1 MYLRTTTSPSTNR
14 IRLNYADLN
23 NGPKPDIVEWSISKL
38 GFIPDNLQAQV
49 LRAKDKNGI
58 LNCTRQWGKSTV
70 AAAMAV
76 YMCLF
81 EPDSLILIIST
92 TEKQSG
98 ELVRKA
104 RQFLYKLNLYPKKD
118 KAHRL
123 SIELRNGSRIL
134 VVPDSEAST
143 RGYSGVKLLLVDE
156 AARVSDEAYAALR
169 PCLAVSGGKTWMLST
184 PNGKRGFF
192 FERWQSLIVE
202 PDEDWASVSVTAE
215 QCPRIPQDWL
225 AKERSK
231 VSSNWFAQEFL
242 CVFTE
247 SQGAVFPHAA
257 IQAALSKDCEPLRL

>member
-1 MYLRTTTSPSTNR
+1 MYRRTTTSTSTTR
-14 IRLNYADLN
+14 TRRNYADLN
-23 NGPKPDIVEWSISKL
+23 NGIKPDIVEWAISKL
-38 GFIPDNLQAQV
+38 GFIPDNIQAQI

-58 LNCTRQWGKSTV
+58 LTCTRQWGNSTI

-81 EPDSLILIIST
+81 DPEILILIIST

-104 RQFLYKLNLYPKKD
+104 RQFLHKLNL
-118 KAHRL
+118 
-123 SIELRNGSRIL
+123 
-134 VVPDSEAST
+134 
-143 RGYSGVKLLLVDE
+143 
-156 AARVSDEAYAALR
+156 ALR
-169 PCLAVSGGKTWMLST
+169 PCLAVSGGKAWMLST

-202 PDEDWASVSVTAE
+202 PDEDWAAVSVTAE
-215 QCPRIPQDWL
+215 QCPRIPAGWL
-225 AKERSK
+225 VKERSK
-231 VSSNWFAQEFL
+231 VSANWFAQEFL